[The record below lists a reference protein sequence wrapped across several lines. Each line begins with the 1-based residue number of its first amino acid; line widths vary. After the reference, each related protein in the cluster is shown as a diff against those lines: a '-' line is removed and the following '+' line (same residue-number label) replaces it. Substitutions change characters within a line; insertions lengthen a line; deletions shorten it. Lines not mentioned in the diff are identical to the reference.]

1 MDTLLTADIVVN
13 SPRFRRKSSTFVDAI
28 HDLPEKADLAP
39 AQLYSTESGRLF
51 HSGRIVIITVGL
63 PARGKT
69 LGVKTRI
76 FHLGDYRRAT
86 IPFGQDIPDDYFF
99 VNASASSVLLRQ
111 KIVKRCREDIYQFL
125 NEENGQI
132 AIYDA
137 VNPSAAGRRSLANE
151 FAKHDIETLF
161 IESWCDD
168 HRIIEENVRRVK
180 ISSPDY
186 IGWTAEDAVKHY
198 LARIS
203 ARIPQFHTMEEKD
216 LNYIKMINAG
226 ERLIVNNK
234 SFGYLSNRIV
244 FYLLN
249 LHIKSRRTYFARA
262 GVSVDAN
269 SYKADGPLSGKGQDY
284 ARKMSEALLRDRESD
299 KQAIIEQGDTDFEH
313 KSLTVWTSTRRRTV
327 ETAKFLHEKGYKV
340 RQRSQLSQLNPGVC
354 EMKSE
359 RRIREEY
366 PEEVAKHDLDPYHHR
381 YPRAESYHD
390 LAVRLEP
397 IILEL
402 EREQNDL
409 LIIAHESV
417 LRVLYGYLMACN
429 AADIPFLEFPRDE
442 IIEIIPES
450 YQNEARRIHI
460 PDLPEE
466 IIPGSPEDIK
476 IPVPPS
482 GLSSPSV
489 QGLGTP
495 RDGLSTPQAVVPP
508 LLRRRKKFRP
518 RTSPIYFMV
527 SINTDYISVG
537 GNRHPAAADWDVQS
551 GILAYGADNNVAL
564 WDPLDET
571 QRGVYSVLVGHSN
584 KVSVVRFYTCPTT
597 GAKLLLTGSVDCTVR
612 IWRAESTDPRQFTQA
627 VTLAEHTSSINAI
640 ATAEGLDIIATG
652 AADGTVNIWRIEVGE
667 AVKGALLQNI
677 PMKPRYYF
685 PLALALAPLPTDT
698 QGRPV
703 ALAIAGTTNIVQ
715 IYAAEMT
722 VDEETPNFKLSATL
736 SGHEAWVRSLTFTV
750 DMQSKTG
757 DLLLASASQDKY
769 VRLWRLNRGEAS
781 IPSVPTDADQE
792 PVLGGLAPTLSN
804 KAYQF
809 EAMGSKYSMTFE
821 ALLFGNEDWIYTTA
835 WNPNPERQQ
844 LLTASADNTLTIWEQ
859 DPVSGVWLSAERM
872 GEISVQKGSTT
883 ATGSTGGFWIGLW
896 SPDGEQVVSL
906 GRTGS
911 WRAWRH
917 EVESDI
923 WVQTMGIAGHV
934 RSANGIQW
942 EPSGG
947 YLLSTS
953 ADQTTRLH
961 AQWLRDGGQKKSWH
975 EFSRPQIH
983 GYDLNCVD
991 TLGPGRF
998 VSGAEEK
1005 LLRVFNEPKPIA
1017 QLLERLSGF
1026 TQPAAGEEL
1035 PDTAQIPVL
1044 GLSNQALGGGGGG
1057 GGGGEDVTEDG
1068 EAESIGQAQANQ
1080 SILSNS
1086 AQPPLEDQLARYT
1099 LWPEHE
1105 KLYGHGYEI
1114 SAVAVSHDRTLIAT
1128 ACKASSID
1136 HAVVRLYDT
1145 SDWHEIRPSLAAHT
1159 LTITSLSFS
1168 ADDRYLLSVGR
1179 DRQWAVYRRSEA
1191 EPLMFALLTSNPKGH
1206 SRMILDSDWAPPSDS
1221 QTSQIFATAGRDKS
1235 IKLWQLTG
1243 NLIECKATIPA
1254 RSSVTAVKFL
1264 PRIVNNI
1271 LFLATGEDDG
1281 KISIHQIKVG
1291 DGVVPSPLVSFNR
1304 DQSPSKTIT
1313 ELSWRPLL
1321 QPTEG
1326 DGTTFELAVASE
1338 DTSIRIYSIA
1348 GMVSKS

>member
-1 MDTLLTADIVVN
+1 MDTLLTADIVAS

-69 LGVKTRI
+69 HMSVAMARYLRWLGVKTRI

-86 IPFGQDIPDDYFF
+86 IPYGQDIPDDYFF

-111 KIVKRCREDIYQFL
+111 KIVKRCREDIYRFL

-151 FAKHDIETLF
+151 FAKHEFETLF

-168 HRIIEENVRRVK
+168 SRIIEENVRRVK
-180 ISSPDY
+180 ISSPDVS
-186 IGWTAEDAVKHY
+186 IIIAKAAE
-198 LARIS
+198 LS
-203 ARIPQFHTMEEKD
+203 SSHTD
-216 LNYIKMINAG
+216 SVA
-226 ERLIVNNK
+226 
-234 SFGYLSNRIV
+234 
-244 FYLLN
+244 
-249 LHIKSRRTYFARA
+249 A

-269 SYKADGPLSGKGQDY
+269 SYKADGPLSEKGEDY
-284 ARKMSEALLRDRESD
+284 AKKMTEILLKHRESE
-299 KQAIIEQGDTDFEH
+299 KQAMVDQAEPDYAL
-313 KSLTVWTSTRRRTV
+313 KPLTVWTSTRRRTV
-327 ETAKFLHEKGYKV
+327 ETAKYLHEKGYKV

-359 RRIREEY
+359 RRIRQEY
-366 PEEVAKHDLDPYHHR
+366 PEEVAKHELDPYHHR

-450 YQNEARRIHI
+450 YQNEARRIHV
-460 PDLPEE
+460 PGLPNE

-476 IPVPPS
+476 IPVIDEVLEKEGEVWS
-482 GLSSPSV
+482 AAVAQLSRQIGFKS
-489 QGLGTP
+489 
-495 RDGLSTPQAVVPP
+495 A
-508 LLRRRKKFRP
+508 
-518 RTSPIYFMV
+518 YFMV
-527 SINTDYISVG
+527 SITAEYISVG

-551 GILAYGADNNVAL
+551 GVLAYGADNNVAL
-564 WDPLDET
+564 WEPRDASN
-571 QRGVYSVLVGHSN
+571 RGVYSVLVGHTE
-584 KVSVVRFYTCPTT
+584 KVNVVRFYTCPTT
-597 GAKLLLTGSVDCTVR
+597 GTKLLLTGAVDHTVR
-612 IWRAESTDPRQFTQA
+612 IWQADQSDPKRFA
-627 VTLAEHTSSINAI
+627 PVLTLEGHTGSVNAI
-640 ATAEGLDIIATG
+640 ATTAGADVIATG
-652 AADGTVNIWRIEVGE
+652 AADGTVIIWRVTVGE
-667 AVKGALLQNI
+667 SVKADLLETI
-677 PMKPRYYF
+677 PMKPRYF
-685 PLALALAPLPTDT
+685 PLALALALLPTESQD
-698 QGRPV
+698 RPM
-703 ALAIAGTTNIVQ
+703 ALAVAGTTNVVQ
-715 IYAAEMT
+715 VYAAEST
-722 VDEETPNFKLSATL
+722 ITTTNFKISATL
-736 SGHEAWVRSLTFTV
+736 SGHEAWVRSLSFTA
-750 DMQSKTG
+750 DKGNKAG

-769 VRLWRLNRGEAS
+769 VRLWRFNRGEVS
-781 IPSVPTDADQE
+781 RPSVGDDADA
-792 PVLGGLAPTLSN
+792 VLGGLEPTLSN
-804 KAYQF
+804 KAHQF
-809 EAMGSKYSMTFE
+809 GAAGSKYSVTFE
-821 ALLFGNEDWIYTTA
+821 ALLFGNEDWVYTTA

-896 SPDGEQVVSL
+896 SPDGNQVVSL

-911 WRAWRH
+911 WRAWRY
-917 EVESDI
+917 EAEMDV
-923 WVQTMGIAGHV
+923 WVQILGITGHV

-961 AQWLRDGGQKKSWH
+961 AQWNRHGIKSWH

-991 TLGPGRF
+991 TLGPTRF

-1017 QLLERLSGF
+1017 QLLERLCGF
-1026 TQPAAGEEL
+1026 HQSPEGDL
-1035 PDTAQIPVL
+1035 PDTAHIPVL
-1044 GLSNQALGGGGGG
+1044 GLSNQAV
-1057 GGGGEDVTEDG
+1057 GEQAPADADVVD
-1068 EAESIGQAQANQ
+1068 SVDVGQAHANQ
-1080 SILSNS
+1080 EILSNS
-1086 AQPPLEDQLARYT
+1086 TQPPLEDQLARYT

-1159 LTITSLSFS
+1159 LTITDLCFS
-1168 ADDRYLLSVGR
+1168 TDDKYLLSVGR
-1179 DRQWAVYRRSEA
+1179 DRQWAVYRRSESD
-1191 EPLMFALLTSNPKGH
+1191 PSTFALMTSNPRGH
-1206 SRMILDSDWAPPSDS
+1206 SRMILDADWAPMLENQPP
-1221 QTSQIFATAGRDKS
+1221 IFATAGRD
-1235 IKLWQLTG
+1235 
-1243 NLIECKATIPA
+1243 NLMN
-1254 RSSVTAVKFL
+1254 V
-1264 PRIVNNI
+1264 
-1271 LFLATGEDDG
+1271 
-1281 KISIHQIKVG
+1281 
-1291 DGVVPSPLVSFNR
+1291 
-1304 DQSPSKTIT
+1304 
-1313 ELSWRPLL
+1313 ELLKMLNPDL
-1321 QPTEG
+1321 
-1326 DGTTFELAVASE
+1326 
-1338 DTSIRIYSIA
+1338 IC
-1348 GMVSKS
+1348 

>member
-86 IPFGQDIPDDYFF
+86 IPHGQDIPDDYFF

-168 HRIIEENVRRVK
+168 YRIIEENVRRVK

-186 IGWTAEDAVKHY
+186 VGWTSEDAVKHY

-249 LHIKSRRTYFARA
+249 LHIKTRRTYFARA
-262 GVSVDAN
+262 GVSVEPN
-269 SYKADGPLSGKGQDY
+269 SYKADGPLSEQGQDY
-284 ARKMSEALLRDRESD
+284 AKKMTETLLKDRDFE
-299 KQAIIEQGDTDFEH
+299 KQAIIEGGETDYEL
-313 KSLTVWTSTRRRTV
+313 KPLTVWTSTRRRTV
-327 ETAKFLHEKGYKV
+327 ETAKYLHETGYKV

-354 EMKSE
+354 ELKSE
-359 RRIREEY
+359 KRIREEY
-366 PEEVAKHDLDPYHHR
+366 PEEVAKHELDPYHHR

-450 YQNEARRIHI
+450 YQNEARRIQI
-460 PDLPEE
+460 PDLPRE

-482 GLSSPSV
+482 GLNTPSLQEIGSPN
-489 QGLGTP
+489 
-495 RDGLSTPQAVVPP
+495 DGVLTPQGATP
-508 LLRRRKKFRP
+508 LGL
-518 RTSPIYFMV
+518 PIKISAYSMV
-527 SINTDYISVG
+527 SFTSDYISVG
-537 GNRHPAAADWDVQS
+537 GNRHPAAADWDVQT

-564 WDPLDET
+564 WDPLEESH
-571 QRGVYSVLVGHSN
+571 RGVYSVLVGHTD

-597 GAKLLLTGSVDCTVR
+597 NIKLLLTGSVDCTVR
-612 IWRAESTDPRQFTQA
+612 LWRIDSIDQRKFTHA
-627 VTLAEHTSSINAI
+627 LTLTGHTGSVNAM
-640 ATAEGLDIIATG
+640 ATCAGIDIIATG
-652 AADGTVNIWRIEVGE
+652 GADGTVKIWRVD
-667 AVKGALLQNI
+667 VKGSVKGELLESLLL
-677 PMKPRYYF
+677 KPRYF
-685 PLALALAPLPTDT
+685 PLALALASLPTDT
-698 QGRPV
+698 EDRPV
-703 ALAIAGTTNIVQ
+703 ALAVAGTTNAVQ
-715 IYAAEMT
+715 IYAAENT
-722 VDEETPNFKLSATL
+722 HESPRFKVAATL
-736 SGHEAWVRSLTFTV
+736 SGHEAWVRSLSFTV
-750 DMQSKTG
+750 DIQSKTG

-769 VRLWRLNRGEAS
+769 VRLWRLNRGEAAAS
-781 IPSVPTDADQE
+781 SSVGPDED
-792 PVLGGLAPTLSN
+792 PVLGGLEPTLSN
-804 KAYQF
+804 KAHQF
-809 EAMGSKYSMTFE
+809 ESAGFKYSMTFE

-835 WNPNPERQQ
+835 WNPDPERQQ

-859 DPVSGVWLSAERM
+859 DPISGVWLSAERM
-872 GEISVQKGSTT
+872 GELSVQKGSTT

-896 SPDGEQVVSL
+896 SPDGSQVVSL

-911 WRAWRH
+911 WRTWKYQA
-917 EVESDI
+917 ESDD
-923 WVQTMGIAGHV
+923 WVQTLGITGHV

-942 EPSGG
+942 EPAGG

-961 AQWLRDGGQKKSWH
+961 AQWLRGSQRSWH

-991 TLGPGRF
+991 TLGPQRF

-1005 LLRVFNEPKPIA
+1005 LLRVFNEPAPIA
-1017 QLLERLSGF
+1017 RLLENLSGLA
-1026 TQPAAGEEL
+1026 QNAEGDL

-1044 GLSNQALGGGGGG
+1044 GLSNQAV
-1057 GGGGEDVTEDG
+1057 GEEAPVEADTA
-1068 EAESIGQAQANQ
+1068 EAESAGQAHAYQA
-1080 SILSNS
+1080 ILSKS
-1086 AQPPLEDQLARYT
+1086 TQPPLEDQLARYT

-1159 LTITSLSFS
+1159 LTITSLAFS
-1168 ADDRYLLSVGR
+1168 ADNQYLLSVGR
-1179 DRQWAVYRRSEA
+1179 DRQWAVYHRNKSN
-1191 EPLMFALLTSNPKGH
+1191 PSMFALMTTNPKGH
-1206 SRMILDSDWAPPSDS
+1206 SRMILDADWAPASETQSP
-1221 QTSQIFATAGRDKS
+1221 IFATAGRDRS
-1235 IKLWQLTG
+1235 IKLWRLFG
-1243 NLIECKATIPA
+1243 ESIECRATIPT
-1254 RSSVTAVKFL
+1254 RSSVTALSFL
-1264 PRIVNNI
+1264 PRIYNG
-1271 LFLATGEDDG
+1271 LLYLATGEDDG
-1281 KISIHQIKVG
+1281 KISVHQIKV
-1291 DGVVPSPLVSFNR
+1291 DGIEPSPLASIDR

-1313 ELSWRPLL
+1313 ELSWRPLTQMGEAEVGKL
-1321 QPTEG
+1321 
-1326 DGTTFELAVASE
+1326 TFELAVASE
-1338 DTSIRIYSIA
+1338 DTSIRIYSISD
-1348 GMVSKS
+1348 MVSKP

>member
-86 IPFGQDIPDDYFF
+86 IPHGQDIPDDYFF

-168 HRIIEENVRRVK
+168 YRIIEENVRRVK

-186 IGWTAEDAVKHY
+186 VGWSSEDAVKHY

-203 ARIPQFHTMEEKD
+203 ARIPQFQTMEEKD

-249 LHIKSRRTYFARA
+249 LHIKTRRTYFARA
-262 GVSVDAN
+262 GVSVEPN
-269 SYKADGPLSGKGQDY
+269 SYKADGPLSEQGQDY
-284 ARKMSEALLRDRESD
+284 AKKMTETLLKDRESE
-299 KQAIIEQGDTDFEH
+299 KQAIIDQGEADYEL
-313 KSLTVWTSTRRRTV
+313 KPLTVWTSTRRRTV
-327 ETAKFLHEKGYKV
+327 ETAKYLHEKGYKV

-354 EMKSE
+354 ELKSE

-366 PEEVAKHDLDPYHHR
+366 PEEVAKHELDPYHHR

-450 YQNEARRIHI
+450 YQNEARRIQI
-460 PDLPEE
+460 PDLPRE

-476 IPVPPS
+476 IPVPSS
-482 GLSSPSV
+482 GLNTPSV
-489 QGLGTP
+489 QGIGSP
-495 RDGLSTPQAVVPP
+495 KDGG
-508 LLRRRKKFRP
+508 
-518 RTSPIYFMV
+518 
-527 SINTDYISVG
+527 VG
-537 GNRHPAAADWDVQS
+537 GNRHPAAADWDVHS

-564 WDPLDET
+564 WDPLEKSH
-571 QRGVYSVLVGHSN
+571 RGVYSVLVGHTD

-597 GAKLLLTGSVDCTVR
+597 GTRLLLTGSVDCTVR
-612 IWRAESTDPRQFTQA
+612 LWRADAIDQRRFAHALTLTD
-627 VTLAEHTSSINAI
+627 HTGSVNAI
-640 ATAEGLDIIATG
+640 ATNVGLDIIATG
-652 AADGTVNIWRIEVGE
+652 AADGTVKIWRIDIKESFFGE
-667 AVKGALLQNI
+667 LLESI
-677 PMKPRYYF
+677 PMKPRYF

-698 QGRPV
+698 QDRPV
-703 ALAIAGTTNIVQ
+703 ALAIAGTANIVQ
-715 IYAAEMT
+715 IYAAQNT
-722 VDEETPNFKLSATL
+722 VGSPRFKVSATL
-736 SGHEAWVRSLTFTV
+736 SGHEAWVRSLSFTV
-750 DMQSKTG
+750 DTQSKTG

-769 VRLWRLNRGEAS
+769 VRLWRLNRGEAAQFG
-781 IPSVPTDADQE
+781 PVGPDED
-792 PVLGGLAPTLSN
+792 PVLGGFEPTLSN

-809 EAMGSKYSMTFE
+809 EAAGSKYSMTFE
-821 ALLFGNEDWIYTTA
+821 ALLFGNEDWIYTAA
-835 WNPNPERQQ
+835 WNPNPKRQQ

-859 DPVSGVWLSAERM
+859 DPISGVWLSVERM
-872 GEISVQKGSTT
+872 GELSVQKGSTT

-896 SPDGEQVVSL
+896 APDGSQVVSL

-911 WRAWRH
+911 WRAWKYQA
-917 EVESDI
+917 ESDT
-923 WVQTMGIAGHV
+923 WDQTLGITGHV
-934 RSANGIQW
+934 RSVNGIQW

-961 AQWLRDGGQKKSWH
+961 AQWLRDGQKTWH

-991 TLGPGRF
+991 TLGPRRF

-1005 LLRVFNEPKPIA
+1005 LLRVFNEPGPIA
-1017 QLLERLSGF
+1017 QLLKNLSGLAQD
-1026 TQPAAGEEL
+1026 TEEEL
-1035 PDTAQIPVL
+1035 PETAQIPVL
-1044 GLSNQALGGGGGG
+1044 GLSNQAV
-1057 GGGGEDVTEDG
+1057 GEEAPVEADTA
-1068 EAESIGQAQANQ
+1068 EAESAGQAHAYQV
-1080 SILSNS
+1080 ILSNS
-1086 AQPPLEDQLARYT
+1086 IQPPLEDQLARYT

-1128 ACKASSID
+1128 ACKASSTD

-1168 ADDRYLLSVGR
+1168 ADDQHLLSVGR
-1179 DRQWAVYRRSEA
+1179 DRQWAVYRRSGTD
-1191 EPLMFALLTSNPKGH
+1191 PSTFTLITSNPKGH
-1206 SRMILDSDWAPPSDS
+1206 SRMILDAAWAPSS
-1221 QTSQIFATAGRDKS
+1221 QYQLPIFATAGRDKL
-1235 IKLWQLTG
+1235 IKLWQLSG
-1243 NLIECKATIPA
+1243 NLAECKASIPT
-1254 RSSVTAVKFL
+1254 RSSVTALSFL
-1264 PRIVNNI
+1264 PRIYNG
-1271 LFLATGEDDG
+1271 LLYLATGEDDG
-1281 KISIHQIKVG
+1281 KLSVHQIKV
-1291 DGVVPSPLVSFNR
+1291 DGIEPSPLASLDR

-1313 ELSWRPLL
+1313 ELSWRPLTQL
-1321 QPTEG
+1321 SEARA
-1326 DGTTFELAVASE
+1326 DKLTFELAVASE
-1338 DTSIRIYSIA
+1338 DTSIRIYSVSD
-1348 GMVSKS
+1348 MVSES

>member
-1 MDTLLTADIVVN
+1 MDTLLTADIVAN

-86 IPFGQDIPDDYFF
+86 IPVGQDIPDDYFF

-125 NEENGQI
+125 NDENGQI

-137 VNPSAAGRRSLANE
+137 VNPLASGRRSLAKE

-168 HRIIEENVRRVK
+168 ERIIEENVLRVK

-186 IGWTAEDAVKHY
+186 VGWTSEEAVKHY
-198 LARIS
+198 LTRIH
-203 ARIPQFHTMEEKD
+203 ARIPQFQTMEEKD

-226 ERLIVNNK
+226 ERLIVNNR
-234 SFGYLSNRIV
+234 SFGYLSHRIV

-249 LHIKSRRTYFARA
+249 LHIKSRHTYFARA
-262 GVSVDAN
+262 GVSLEAD
-269 SYKADGPLSGKGQDY
+269 SYKADASLSEQGEDY
-284 ARKMSEALLRDRESD
+284 AKKMTECLLRHRESE
-299 KQAIIEQGDTDFEH
+299 KQATIDQGETDYEL
-313 KSLTVWTSTRRRTV
+313 KPLTVWTSTRRRTI
-327 ETAKFLHEKGYKV
+327 ETAKYLHETGYKV

-354 EMKSE
+354 EKMSE
-359 RRIREEY
+359 KKIREEY
-366 PEEVAKHDLDPYHHR
+366 PDEVAKHELDPYHHR

-460 PDLPEE
+460 PDLPKE
-466 IIPGSPEDIK
+466 IIPGSPQDIK

-482 GLSSPSV
+482 GVTTPLVGGLSSP
-489 QGLGTP
+489 QEGF
-495 RDGLSTPQAVVPP
+495 STPQSG
-508 LLRRRKKFRP
+508 LRTP
-518 RTSPIYFMV
+518 REPERISQQHLMV
-527 SINTDYISVG
+527 SITSDYISVG

-551 GILAYGADNNVAL
+551 GVLAFGADNNVAL
-564 WDPLDET
+564 WDPKDKF
-571 QRGVYSVLVGHSN
+571 QRGVYSLLVGHTD
-584 KVSVVRFYTCPTT
+584 KVNAVRFYTYPVT
-597 GAKLLLTGSVDCTVR
+597 GTKFLVTAAADHTVR
-612 IWRAESTDPRQFTQA
+612 IWRGVTGTHLQFTHAQ
-627 VTLAEHTSSINAI
+627 TLEGHTSSINAI
-640 ATAEGLDIIATG
+640 AVSDGADLVASG
-652 AADGTVNIWRIEVGE
+652 AADGSVKIWRIMFQGE
-667 AVKGALLQNI
+667 ETKSELLTTI
-677 PMKPRYYF
+677 VMKPRFF
-685 PLALALAPLPTDT
+685 PLALALKPLQADGPMI
-698 QGRPV
+698 
-703 ALAIAGTTNIVQ
+703 LAVAGTTNIIH
-715 IYAAEMT
+715 IYILEDPLGDTSFRLAA
-722 VDEETPNFKLSATL
+722 VL
-736 SGHEAWVRSLTFTV
+736 SGHEAWVRSLSFTR
-750 DMQSKTG
+750 DKQSKTG

-769 VRLWRLNRGEAS
+769 IRLWRIQRGEVTLAGAAGEED
-781 IPSVPTDADQE
+781 PM
-792 PVLGGLAPTLSN
+792 LGELEPTLSN
-804 KAYQF
+804 KAHQF
-809 EAMGSKYSMTFE
+809 NAAGSKYSVTFE

-835 WNPNPERQQ
+835 WNPSPERQQ
-844 LLTASADNTLTIWEQ
+844 LLSASADNTLTIWEQ
-859 DPVSGVWLSAERM
+859 DTVSGVWVSAERM

-896 SPDGEQVVSL
+896 SPDGNQVVSL

-911 WRAWRH
+911 WRAWSYDADAD
-917 EVESDI
+917 V
-923 WVQTMGIAGHV
+923 WVQTLGISGHV
-934 RSANGIQW
+934 RSVNGVRW
-942 EPSGG
+942 EPTGG

-953 ADQTTRLH
+953 GDQTTRLH
-961 AQWLRDGGQKKSWH
+961 AQWLRDGKQSWH

-991 TLGPGRF
+991 TLGPARF
-998 VSGAEEK
+998 VSGADEK
-1005 LLRVFNEPKPIA
+1005 LLRVFDEPKPIA
-1017 QLLERLSGF
+1017 MLLDKLSGF
-1026 TQPAAGEEL
+1026 KQSAEGEL
-1035 PDTAQIPVL
+1035 PDMAQIPVL
-1044 GLSNQALGGGGGG
+1044 GLSNQSM
-1057 GGGGEDVTEDG
+1057 G
-1068 EAESIGQAQANQ
+1068 EAPMGEGEGEEANATTIGQAQANQ
-1080 SILSNS
+1080 TILSDSN
-1086 AQPPLEDQLARYT
+1086 QPPLEDQLARYT

-1114 SAVAVSHDRTLIAT
+1114 SAVAVSYDCTLIAT

-1145 SDWHEIRPSLAAHT
+1145 SDWHEIRPSLAAHS

-1168 ADDRYLLSVGR
+1168 SDDQYLLSVGR
-1179 DRQWAVYRRSEA
+1179 DRQWAVYCRSEQDRSA
-1191 EPLMFALLTSNPKGH
+1191 FSLMESHPKGH
-1206 SRMILDSDWAPPSDS
+1206 SRMILDAAWAPVPDIH
-1221 QTSQIFATAGRDKS
+1221 TFATAGRDKLVK
-1235 IKLWQLTG
+1235 IWQISNGSFVCKT
-1243 NLIECKATIPA
+1243 LITLK
-1254 RSSVTAVKFL
+1254 SSVTAISFL
-1264 PRIVNNI
+1264 PRAQANSV
-1271 LFLATGEDDG
+1271 FLATGEDSGELSLYKIAVDG
-1281 KISIHQIKVG
+1281 LEATHLGNIDKLI
-1291 DGVVPSPLVSFNR
+1291 
-1304 DQSPSKTIT
+1304 SPSKAIT
-1313 ELSWRPLL
+1313 QLAWRPSAKYDTSRDEYSLR
-1321 QPTEG
+1321 
-1326 DGTTFELAVASE
+1326 LAVASE
-1338 DTSIRIYSIA
+1338 DTSTRIYAISN
-1348 GMVSKS
+1348 MVS

>member
-69 LGVKTRI
+69 HMSVAMARYLRWLGVKTRI

-86 IPFGQDIPDDYFF
+86 IPHGQDMPEDYFF
-99 VNASASSVLLRQ
+99 VDASASSVLLRQ

-186 IGWTAEDAVKHY
+186 VGWTSQEAVKHY

-216 LNYIKMINAG
+216 LNFIKMINAG

-249 LHIKSRRTYFARA
+249 LHIKTRRTYFARA
-262 GVSVDAN
+262 GVSVEPN
-269 SYKADGPLSGKGQDY
+269 SYKADGPLSEKGQDY
-284 ARKMSEALLRDRESD
+284 AKKMTETLLKDRESE
-299 KQAIIEQGDTDFEH
+299 KQGIIDQGETDYEL
-313 KSLTVWTSTRRRTV
+313 KPLTVWTSTRRRTV
-327 ETAKFLHEKGYKV
+327 ETAKYLHDAGYKV
-340 RQRSQLSQLNPGVC
+340 RQRPQLSQLNPGVC
-354 EMKSE
+354 ELKSE
-359 RRIREEY
+359 KKIRTEY
-366 PEEVAKHDLDPYHHR
+366 PDEVAKHELDPYHHR

-442 IIEIIPES
+442 IIEVCFHLFFAITYSEL
-450 YQNEARRIHI
+450 YQNEARRIQI
-460 PDLPEE
+460 PDLPQE
-466 IIPGSPEDIK
+466 IIPGSPQDIK

-482 GLSSPSV
+482 GLNTPSV
-489 QGLGTP
+489 SLPTY
-495 RDGLSTPQAVVPP
+495 S
-508 LLRRRKKFRP
+508 
-518 RTSPIYFMV
+518 MV
-527 SINTDYISVG
+527 SIAAEYISVG

-564 WDPLDET
+564 WEPLDGS
-571 QRGVYSVLVGHSN
+571 QRGVYSVLVGHTD

-597 GAKLLLTGSVDCTVR
+597 GTKLLITGSVDCTVR
-612 IWRAESTDPRQFTQA
+612 LWRADPVDQRQFSLA
-627 VTLAEHTSSINAI
+627 ATLTEHTGSVNTIAI
-640 ATAEGLDIIATG
+640 HEALDIIATG
-652 AADGTVNIWRIEVGE
+652 AADGTVKIWKIDTKETLKGE
-667 AVKGALLQNI
+667 LLENLV
-677 PMKPRYYF
+677 MKPRYF

-698 QGRPV
+698 QDKPV
-703 ALAIAGTTNIVQ
+703 ALAVAGTTNKVQ
-715 IYAAEMT
+715 IYAAEST
-722 VDEETPNFKLSATL
+722 TETPRFKSAAAL
-736 SGHEAWVRSLTFTV
+736 SGHEAWVRSLSFTA
-750 DMQSKTG
+750 DKQSKTG

-769 VRLWRLNRGEAS
+769 VRLWRLNRGEAAAAA
-781 IPSVPTDADQE
+781 SVGPDDE
-792 PVLGGLAPTLSN
+792 PVLGGLEPTLSN
-804 KAYQF
+804 KAHQF
-809 EAMGSKYSMTFE
+809 EAAGSKYSMTFE

-835 WNPNPERQQ
+835 WNPNGEHQQ

-872 GEISVQKGSTT
+872 GELSVQKGSTT

-896 SPDGEQVVSL
+896 SPDGKQVVSL

-911 WRAWRH
+911 WRAWKY
-917 EVESDI
+917 EAESDI
-923 WVQTMGIAGHV
+923 WVQALGISGHV
-934 RSANGIQW
+934 RSANGIKW

-947 YLLSTS
+947 YLLSTA

-961 AQWLRDGGQKKSWH
+961 AQWVRDGQKSWH

-991 TLGPGRF
+991 TLGPQRF

-1005 LLRVFNEPKPIA
+1005 LLRVFNEPRPIA
-1017 QLLERLSGF
+1017 QLLEKLSGL
-1026 TQPAAGEEL
+1026 TLNTEGEL

-1044 GLSNQALGGGGGG
+1044 GLSNQAV
-1057 GGGGEDVTEDG
+1057 GEDISLEQ
-1068 EAESIGQAQANQ
+1068 EAEGEETAEAETAGQAQASQ
-1080 SILSNS
+1080 AQIANS
-1086 AQPPLEDQLARYT
+1086 SRPPLEDQLSRST

-1114 SAVAVSHDRTLIAT
+1114 SAVAVSHDRSLIAT

-1179 DRQWAVYRRSEA
+1179 DRQWAVFARSETD
-1191 EPLMFALLTSNPKGH
+1191 PSTFTLKQSNPKGH
-1206 SRMILDSDWAPPSDS
+1206 SRMILDADWAPASKRQLP
-1221 QTSQIFATAGRDKS
+1221 IFATAGRDKS
-1235 IKLWQLTG
+1235 IKLWQVAEES
-1243 NLIECKATIPA
+1243 IECKATIPA
-1254 RSSVTAVKFL
+1254 RSSVTSVSFL
-1264 PRIVNNI
+1264 PQVYNGIF
-1271 LFLATGEDDG
+1271 FLATGEDDG
-1281 KISIHQIKVG
+1281 KLSIHQIKV
-1291 DGVVPSPLVSFNR
+1291 DGIEPSPLANFDR

-1313 ELSWRPLL
+1313 ELSWRPLSR
-1321 QPTEG
+1321 PREAG
-1326 DGTTFELAVASE
+1326 GEDVTFELAVASE
-1338 DTSIRIYSIA
+1338 DTSIRIYSISDL
-1348 GMVSKS
+1348 VSKP

>member
-1 MDTLLTADIVVN
+1 MDTLLTADIIVN
-13 SPRFRRKSSTFVDAI
+13 SPQFRRKSSTFVDAI

-86 IPFGQDIPDDYFF
+86 IPHGEDIPDDYFF
-99 VNASASSVLLRQ
+99 LNASASSVLLRQ
-111 KIVKRCREDIYQFL
+111 KIVKKCREEIYQFL
-125 NEENGQI
+125 NDEKGQI

-168 HRIIEENVRRVK
+168 YRIIEENVRRVK
-180 ISSPDY
+180 IGSPDY
-186 IGWTAEDAVKHY
+186 VGWSSEDAVKHY

-203 ARIPQFHTMEEKD
+203 ARIPNFHTMEEKD

-249 LHIKSRRTYFARA
+249 LHIKTRRTYFARA
-262 GVSVDAN
+262 GVSVEPN
-269 SYKADGPLSGKGQDY
+269 SYKADGPLSDIGQDY
-284 ARKMSEALLRDRESD
+284 AKKMTETLLQDRASE
-299 KQAIIEQGDTDFEH
+299 KQAIIDQGDTEYEL
-313 KSLTVWTSTRRRTV
+313 KPLTVWTSTRRRTV
-327 ETAKFLHEKGYKV
+327 ETAKSLYESGYKV

-354 EMKSE
+354 ELKSE
-359 RRIREEY
+359 RRILEEY
-366 PEEVAKHDLDPYHHR
+366 PDEVAKHELDPYHHR

-450 YQNEARRIHI
+450 YQNEARRIKI
-460 PDLPEE
+460 PGLPSE
-466 IIPGSPEDIK
+466 IIPGSPQDIK

-482 GLSSPSV
+482 GVNTPSV
-489 QGLGTP
+489 QGLG
-495 RDGLSTPQAVVPP
+495 
-508 LLRRRKKFRP
+508 
-518 RTSPIYFMV
+518 SPTDEFNYSLMV
-527 SINTDYISVG
+527 SITAEYISVG

-571 QRGVYSVLVGHSN
+571 HRGVYSALVGHTD

-597 GAKLLLTGSVDCTVR
+597 GTKLLITGSVDCTVR
-612 IWRAESTDPRQFTQA
+612 VWRADPTDPKRFVNALTW
-627 VTLAEHTSSINAI
+627 TDHTGSINTI
-640 ATAEGLDIIATG
+640 ATNEGLDIVATG
-652 AADGTVNIWRIEVGE
+652 AADGTVKVWRISTEEGLKGE
-667 AVKGALLQNI
+667 LLQSI
-677 PMKPRYYF
+677 RMKPRYF
-685 PLALALAPLPTDT
+685 PLALSMAPLPTDT
-698 QGRPV
+698 QDRPV
-703 ALAIAGTTNIVQ
+703 ALAVAGTTNIVQ
-715 IYAAEMT
+715 IYAAENT
-722 VDEETPNFKLSATL
+722 VNAPDFKISATL
-736 SGHEAWVRSLTFTV
+736 SGHEAWVRSLSFTV

-769 VRLWRLNRGEAS
+769 VRLWRMNRGEAVAVKS
-781 IPSVPTDADQE
+781 DED
-792 PVLGGLAPTLSN
+792 PVLGGLEPTLSN
-804 KAYQF
+804 KAHQF
-809 EAMGSKYSMTFE
+809 ETAGSKYSMTFE

-859 DPVSGVWLSAERM
+859 DPISGVWLSIERM
-872 GEISVQKGSTT
+872 GELSVQKGSTT

-896 SPDGEQVVSL
+896 SPDGSQVVSL

-911 WRAWRH
+911 WRAWKYDA
-917 EVESDI
+917 EADI
-923 WVQTMGIAGHV
+923 WTQVLGITGHV

-961 AQWLRDGGQKKSWH
+961 AQWLRDGKMSWH
-975 EFSRPQIH
+975 EFTRPQIH

-991 TLGPGRF
+991 TLGPDRF

-1005 LLRVFNEPKPIA
+1005 LLRVFNEPGPIA
-1017 QLLERLSGF
+1017 QLLEKLSGF
-1026 TQPAAGEEL
+1026 TQKTENEL

-1044 GLSNQALGGGGGG
+1044 GLSNQAV
-1057 GGGGEDVTEDG
+1057 GEDITVEADTV
-1068 EAESIGQAQANQ
+1068 EAESADKAHESQA
-1080 SILSNS
+1080 ILSNLT
-1086 AQPPLEDQLARYT
+1086 QPPLEDQLARST

-1179 DRQWAVYRRSEA
+1179 DRQWAVYRRSET
-1191 EPLMFALLTSNPKGH
+1191 EPSTFSLLTSNPKGH
-1206 SRMILDSDWAPPSDS
+1206 SRMILDADWAPVPDS
-1221 QTSQIFATAGRDKS
+1221 ESPIFATAGRDKS
-1235 IKLWQLTG
+1235 IKLWQVAG
-1243 NLIECKATIPA
+1243 ESIECKATIPS
-1254 RSSVTAVKFL
+1254 RSSVTAVSFL
-1264 PRIVNNI
+1264 PRVLNGV
-1271 LFLATGEDDG
+1271 LFLATGQDDG
-1281 KISIHQIKVG
+1281 KLSIHQIKV
-1291 DGVVPSPLVSFNR
+1291 DGLEPSPLVSFDR
-1304 DQSPSKTIT
+1304 EQSPSKTIT
-1313 ELSWRPLL
+1313 ELSWRPLTKATDTQESEL
-1321 QPTEG
+1321 
-1326 DGTTFELAVASE
+1326 TFELAVASE
-1338 DTSIRIYSIA
+1338 DTSIRIYSIS
-1348 GMVSKS
+1348 GMMIRP

>member
-69 LGVKTRI
+69 HMSVAMARYLRWLGVKTRI

-86 IPFGQDIPDDYFF
+86 IPHGEDIPDDYFF

-168 HRIIEENVRRVK
+168 NRIIEENVRRVK
-180 ISSPDY
+180 ISSPDQY
-186 IGWTAEDAVKHY
+186 VGWTSEDAVKHY

-249 LHIKSRRTYFARA
+249 LHIKTRRTYFARA

-269 SYKADGPLSGKGQDY
+269 SYKADGPLSEKGQDY
-284 ARKMSEALLRDRESD
+284 AQKMTETLLGDRESE
-299 KQAIIEQGDTDFEH
+299 KQAIIDQGETDYEL
-313 KSLTVWTSTRRRTV
+313 KPLTVWTSTRRRTV
-327 ETAKFLHEKGYKV
+327 ETAKYLHEKGYKV

-354 EMKSE
+354 ELKSE

-366 PEEVAKHDLDPYHHR
+366 PDEVAKHELDPYHHR

-450 YQNEARRIHI
+450 YQNEARRIQI
-460 PDLPEE
+460 PDLPNE

-482 GLSSPSV
+482 GLNTPSV
-489 QGLGTP
+489 QGIGSPNNGVL
-495 RDGLSTPQAVVPP
+495 TPQGAPP
-508 LLRRRKKFRP
+508 P
-518 RTSPIYFMV
+518 SSANFMV
-527 SINTDYISVG
+527 SVAAEYISVG
-537 GNRHPAAADWDVQS
+537 GNRHPAAADWDVQT

-564 WDPLDET
+564 WDPLDGSH
-571 QRGVYSVLVGHSN
+571 RGVYSVLVGHTD
-584 KVSVVRFYTCPTT
+584 KVNVVRFYTCPTT
-597 GAKLLLTGSVDCTVR
+597 GTKLLLTGSVDCTVR
-612 IWRAESTDPRQFTQA
+612 LWRAEPTDQRRFAHVLTW
-627 VTLAEHTSSINAI
+627 TDHTGSVNTIAINDS
-640 ATAEGLDIIATG
+640 LNIIATG
-652 AADGTVNIWRIEVGE
+652 GADGTVKLWKVDVAES
-667 AVKGALLQNI
+667 VKGELLDNI
-677 PMKPRYYF
+677 PMKPHYF

-698 QGRPV
+698 QDRPV
-703 ALAIAGTTNIVQ
+703 ALAVAGTTNIVQ
-715 IYAAEMT
+715 IYSAENT
-722 VDEETPNFKLSATL
+722 VVTPRFKISATL
-736 SGHEAWVRSLTFTV
+736 SGHEAWVRSLSFKV
-750 DMQSKTG
+750 DMQSTTG

-769 VRLWRLNRGEAS
+769 VRLWRLSRGDAAS
-781 IPSVPTDADQE
+781 SVSVQPDED
-792 PVLGGLAPTLSN
+792 PVLGGFEPTLSN
-804 KAYQF
+804 KAHQF
-809 EAMGSKYSMTFE
+809 EATGSKYSMTFE

-859 DPVSGVWLSAERM
+859 DPVSGVWLSSERM
-872 GEISVQKGSTT
+872 GELSVQKGSTT

-896 SPDGEQVVSL
+896 SPDGKQVVSL

-911 WRAWRH
+911 WRAWKH

-923 WVQTMGIAGHV
+923 WVQTLGITGHV
-934 RSANGIQW
+934 RSVNGIQW

-947 YLLSTS
+947 YFLSTS

-961 AQWLRDGGQKKSWH
+961 AQWLRDGQKSWH

-991 TLGPGRF
+991 TLGPERF
-998 VSGAEEK
+998 VSGADEK
-1005 LLRVFNEPKPIA
+1005 LLRVFNEPRPIA
-1017 QLLERLSGF
+1017 QLLGKLSGLVQN
-1026 TQPAAGEEL
+1026 TEGEL

-1044 GLSNQALGGGGGG
+1044 GLSNQAV
-1057 GGGGEDVTEDG
+1057 GE
-1068 EAESIGQAQANQ
+1068 EAPVESDIVEADSAGQAHAYQV
-1080 SILSNS
+1080 ILSNS
-1086 AQPPLEDQLARYT
+1086 TRPPLEDQLARYT

-1168 ADDRYLLSVGR
+1168 AGDRYLLSVGR
-1179 DRQWAVYRRSEA
+1179 DRQWAVYRRSESD
-1191 EPLMFALLTSNPKGH
+1191 LSTFALLRANSRGH
-1206 SRMILDSDWAPPSDS
+1206 SRMILDADWAPVSAS
-1221 QTSQIFATAGRDKS
+1221 QFPIFATAGRDKS
-1235 IKLWQLTG
+1235 IKLWQILG
-1243 NLIECKATIPA
+1243 ESIECQATIPA
-1254 RSSVTAVKFL
+1254 RNSVTAVSFL
-1264 PRIVNNI
+1264 PHVYTGL

-1281 KISIHQIKVG
+1281 KLSIHQIKV
-1291 DGVVPSPLVSFNR
+1291 DSIEPSPLVSFDR

-1313 ELSWRPLL
+1313 EISWRPH
-1321 QPTEG
+1321 PHSKEMKG
-1326 DGTTFELAVASE
+1326 EKMSFELAVASE
-1338 DTSIRIYSIA
+1338 DTSIRIYSICD
-1348 GMVSKS
+1348 MVS

>member
-86 IPFGQDIPDDYFF
+86 IPHGQDIPDDYFF

-168 HRIIEENVRRVK
+168 YRIIEENVRRVK

-186 IGWTAEDAVKHY
+186 VGWSSEDAVKHY

-249 LHIKSRRTYFARA
+249 LHIKTRRTYFARA
-262 GVSVDAN
+262 GVSVEPN
-269 SYKADGPLSGKGQDY
+269 SYKADGPLSEQGQDY
-284 ARKMSEALLRDRESD
+284 AKKMTETLLKDRESE
-299 KQAIIEQGDTDFEH
+299 KQAMIDQGETDYEL
-313 KSLTVWTSTRRRTV
+313 KPLTVWTSTRRRTV
-327 ETAKFLHEKGYKV
+327 ETAKYLHEKGYKV

-354 EMKSE
+354 ELKSE

-366 PEEVAKHDLDPYHHR
+366 PEEVAKHELDPYHHR

-450 YQNEARRIHI
+450 YQNEARRIRI
-460 PDLPEE
+460 PDLPRE

-476 IPVPPS
+476 IPVPSS
-482 GLSSPSV
+482 GLNTPSV
-489 QGLGTP
+489 QGIGSP
-495 RDGLSTPQAVVPP
+495 NDGVLTPQGGIRTP
-508 LLRRRKKFRP
+508 LKSLAY
-518 RTSPIYFMV
+518 SMV
-527 SINTDYISVG
+527 SFTSEYISVG

-564 WDPLDET
+564 WDPLEKSH
-571 QRGVYSVLVGHSN
+571 RGVYSVLVGHTD

-597 GAKLLLTGSVDCTVR
+597 GTRLLLTGSVDCTVR
-612 IWRAESTDPRQFTQA
+612 LWRADPIDQRQFA
-627 VTLAEHTSSINAI
+627 HALTLTDHTGSVNTI
-640 ATAEGLDIIATG
+640 ATNAALDIIATG
-652 AADGTVNIWRIEVGE
+652 AADGTMNIWRIDIKESLKGE
-667 AVKGALLQNI
+667 LLESI
-677 PMKPRYYF
+677 PMKPRYF

-698 QGRPV
+698 QDRPV
-703 ALAIAGTTNIVQ
+703 ALAVAGTTNIVQ
-715 IYAAEMT
+715 IYAAENT
-722 VDEETPNFKLSATL
+722 VGTPRFKVSATL
-736 SGHEAWVRSLTFTV
+736 LGHEAWVRSLSFTV
-750 DMQSKTG
+750 DMQNKTR

-769 VRLWRLNRGEAS
+769 VRLWRLGRGEAAS
-781 IPSVPTDADQE
+781 SGPVGPDED
-792 PVLGGLAPTLSN
+792 PVLGGFEPTLSN
-804 KAYQF
+804 KAHQF
-809 EAMGSKYSMTFE
+809 EAAGSKYSMTFE
-821 ALLFGNEDWIYTTA
+821 ALLFGNEDWIYTAA
-835 WNPNPERQQ
+835 WNPNLERQQ

-859 DPVSGVWLSAERM
+859 DPISGVWLSAERM
-872 GEISVQKGSTT
+872 GELSVQKGSTT

-896 SPDGEQVVSL
+896 SPDGSQVVSL
-906 GRTGS
+906 GRAGS
-911 WRAWRH
+911 WRAWKYQA
-917 EVESDI
+917 ESDT
-923 WVQTMGIAGHV
+923 WDQTLGITGHV

-961 AQWLRDGGQKKSWH
+961 AQWLREGQKSWH

-983 GYDLNCVD
+983 GYDLNCID
-991 TLGPGRF
+991 TLGPERF

-1005 LLRVFNEPKPIA
+1005 LLRVFNEPRPIA
-1017 QLLERLSGF
+1017 QLLKNLSGLAQN
-1026 TQPAAGEEL
+1026 TEGEL

-1044 GLSNQALGGGGGG
+1044 GLSNQAV
-1057 GGGGEDVTEDG
+1057 GEEAPMEADT
-1068 EAESIGQAQANQ
+1068 AESESAGQAHAYQV
-1080 SILSNS
+1080 ILSNS
-1086 AQPPLEDQLARYT
+1086 TRPPLEDQLARYT

-1145 SDWHEIRPSLAAHT
+1145 SDWHEIRPSLVAHT

-1168 ADDRYLLSVGR
+1168 ADDQYLLSVGR
-1179 DRQWAVYRRSEA
+1179 DRQWAVYRRSEIY
-1191 EPLMFALLTSNPKGH
+1191 PSTFTPITSNPKGH
-1206 SRMILDSDWAPPSDS
+1206 SRMILDADWAPASES
-1221 QTSQIFATAGRDKS
+1221 QLPIFATAGRDKS
-1235 IKLWQLTG
+1235 VKLWQLSG
-1243 NLIECKATIPA
+1243 NLAECKATIPT
-1254 RSSVTAVKFL
+1254 RSSVTALSFF
-1264 PRIVNNI
+1264 PRIYNR
-1271 LFLATGEDDG
+1271 LLYLATGEDDG
-1281 KISIHQIKVG
+1281 KLSIHQIKV
-1291 DGVVPSPLVSFNR
+1291 DGIEPSPLASLDR
-1304 DQSPSKTIT
+1304 DQSPSKAIT
-1313 ELSWRPLL
+1313 ELSWRPLTQQSEAEVDKL
-1321 QPTEG
+1321 
-1326 DGTTFELAVASE
+1326 TFELAVASE
-1338 DTSIRIYSIA
+1338 DTSIRIYSVSD
-1348 GMVSKS
+1348 MVSEP